1 MNSEYEVLKSFTDW
15 LMDDKIVSVGREWNP
30 EHSNTRSSGEILVA
44 VDADNGNTISHLSDA
59 KNSVWENAL
68 EVFLK
73 TRQKD
78 SLSPIEKK
86 SSESQFPLGFDIKDL
101 DSLEE
106 TAELIFKNKVGTA
119 ELFVGGKDYLV
130 MQHDL
135 NKPVSEQVYDVY
147 SVQETLGMKVPF
159 DDMVQKIKDDII
171 QSIQMGR

>member
-130 MQHDL
+130 LQHDL

-159 DDMVQKIKDDII
+159 DDMVQKIKDDFI
-171 QSIQMGR
+171 QNIQMGR

>member
-106 TAELIFKNKVGTA
+106 TAELIFNNRLGTA
-119 ELFVGGKDYLV
+119 EISVGDFDYLV
-130 MQHDL
+130 LQFDM
-135 NKPVSEQVYDVY
+135 NKDAKDQRFDVY
-147 SVQETLGMKVPF
+147 AKEDTLGRQVTFEEMI
-159 DDMVQKIKDDII
+159 QAIKDNIG
-171 QSIQMGR
+171 QHIQMGR